1 MSEEARSEHQAH
13 DKCGHC
19 HGQGHTEC
27 TSCHG
32 AGEETC
38 STCHGKKDVTC
49 SNCHGHGHYSNCNK
63 CGSTGRVDC
72 KRCGGSG
79 QIRERCGNCRGS
91 GKVSKERYRNCGKC
105 HGEGVIHHS
114 CSRWDRSANTYI
126 HYDKP
131 ESCDKCNGTGQVKE
145 QYHETCPT
153 CGGDGRKSYTV
164 NCPDCH
170 GRGDFRCDRC
180 HGTGKAECEKCS
192 GTGKLTCSTCSGRG
206 KVACHDCHG
215 GGNHVCVHCYGTG
228 ETPPQVAPVISSG
241 MDKVNEAVDLL
252 NKKEYIKAFE
262 LFRETAI
269 KHNNA
274 AALRRLGRMYERGDA
289 IYQNQKRANILYRI
303 AANAG
308 DKRALYCLGVNYVRG
323 LGVDKNRSEAR
334 RLLELATAKG
344 YAGAEEE
351 YIKVADAKLGASAIS
366 GVVGWQKSFEIP
378 KFLVEADPLADQ
390 KDKDEKEAARKAEA
404 ARIEAARKAEE
415 ERKAREKRWKA
426 RKISFCRGLWWLL
439 FRIAAAGAFFPCFI
453 DSYRDIPEGG
463 ANWLVA
469 LFFVCSYA
477 IRPKFGVVGYF
488 FIGLATPIIAIYI
501 DASNPMASF
510 PVFTVMVTFFM
521 RWMGEYLKMPLLT
534 YPMLGAMVGFLT
546 SPYSMSHGV
555 FRGEPWFF
563 SCNGLAILFFLVNL
577 GFSGN
582 NGNGV
587 VAQGERKPNWKKT
600 FCLLGI
606 CGLMSV
612 YFVASTGEVCR
623 FRYTLDSEQKAE
635 AKPSI
640 EGLSAYE
647 QGIRYRDGN
656 GVERDVEV
664 AKKKFAYAIDN
675 PRSDDEVLAAEA
687 ALGKIFLDEGDFKRA
702 ISVLKP
708 AAKNGSPEALLYL
721 GVIQQQMN
729 EFASAV
735 KFYRVAADKGSIE
748 AMLLLGR
755 YYSEETGFFG
765 GLRDR
770 GRARKYFRMAADAG
784 SEEAKGQLERLK

>member
-1 MSEEARSEHQAH
+1 MSEETRSEHQAQ
-13 DKCGHC
+13 DKCGYC

-49 SNCHGHGHYSNCNK
+49 PNCHGHGHYSNCNK

-91 GKVSKERYRNCGKC
+91 GKVTKERYRNCGKC
-105 HGEGVIHHS
+105 HGEGVIHQA
-114 CSRWDRSANTYI
+114 CSRWDQRVNTYI

-131 ESCDKCNGTGQVKE
+131 KSCDKCNGTGQVKE
-145 QYHETCPT
+145 KYYETCPT

-192 GTGKLTCSTCSGRG
+192 GTGKLTCPTCSGRG

-228 ETPPQVAPVISSG
+228 ETPPQVAPIISSG

-252 NKKEYIKAFE
+252 NRKEYIKAFE

-308 DKRALYCLGVNYVRG
+308 DKRALYFLGVNYVQG

-334 RLLELATAKG
+334 RLLELATVKG

-351 YIKVADAKLGASAIS
+351 YIKVADAKLVASAIS
-366 GVVGWQKSFEIP
+366 GVVGWQKAFEIP
-378 KFLVEADPLADQ
+378 KFLVEADPSADQ
-390 KDKDEKEAARKAEA
+390 KDKDAK
-404 ARIEAARKAEE
+404 EAARKAEE

-426 RKISFCRGLWWLL
+426 RKITLCRGLWWLL
-439 FRIAAAGAFFPCFI
+439 FRVAAAGAFFPCFI
-453 DSYRDIPEGG
+453 DSYRDLPEGG
-463 ANWLVA
+463 ANWLLA
-469 LFFVCSYA
+469 LFFACSYA
-477 IRPKFGVVGYF
+477 IRPRFGVAGYF
-488 FIGLATPIIAIYI
+488 FIGLAAPIFAIYI
-501 DASNPMASF
+501 NASNPMASF
-510 PVFTVMVTFFM
+510 CVFTVMVTFFM
-521 RWMGEYLKMPLLT
+521 RWMGEYLKLPLLT
-534 YPMLGAMVGFLT
+534 YPLLGAMVGFLT
-546 SPYSMSHGV
+546 SPYSVSHGV
-555 FRGEPWFF
+555 FRGLPWFLT
-563 SCNGLAILFFLVNL
+563 CNGLAILFFLVNL
-577 GFSGN
+577 GLSGN

-587 VAQGERKPNWKKT
+587 VARGERKPSWKKT
-600 FCLLGI
+600 FWLLGI
-606 CGLMSV
+606 CGLMSA
-612 YFVASTGEVCR
+612 YFAVSTGEVCR
-623 FRYTLDSEQKAE
+623 FRYMLDSEQKAE
-635 AKPSI
+635 AKPSS

-656 GVERDVEV
+656 GVEKDLSRAKEKFSEAIASSYREEDVV
-664 AKKKFAYAIDN
+664 
-675 PRSDDEVLAAEA
+675 AAEV
-687 ALGKIFLDEGDFKRA
+687 ALGKMLLDEGNLA
-702 ISVLKP
+702 ESMNILKS
-708 AAKNGSPEALLYL
+708 AARKDSPYAFLYL
-721 GVIQQQMN
+721 GMIQQQMKKLD
-729 EFASAV
+729 SAV
-735 KFYRVAADKGSIE
+735 KLYQVAADKGVIE
-748 AMLLLGR
+748 AMLMLGH
-755 YYSEETGFFG
+755 YYSEESGFFG

-784 SEEAKGQLERLK
+784 SEDAKRQLEKL